1 MLQYCEF
8 IDQKLVIKMG
18 QQSKN
23 VFEIQAEVI
32 EKELESKK
40 ILDIS
45 IAFELKKYLS
55 LIQTLEK
62 AS

>member
-1 MLQYCEF
+1 
-8 IDQKLVIKMG
+8 MG